1 MTAGEVLSMA
11 ETFIEQQIHPTVIIS
26 AYRQAL
32 DDIVEAARKIRLGS
46 SKFICYARKKHT
58 AYVQLIVIRMYIFD
72 SNPVDVNDMELMG
85 SIVKTT
91 IGTKFILVP
100 LISTYHLSPAGLTGD
115 MGVSV
120 LYINSNNR
128 LKVQPVK
135 TDHM

>member
-1 MTAGEVLSMA
+1 MA

-91 IGTKFILVP
+91 IGTKFI
-100 LISTYHLSPAGLTGD
+100 
-115 MGVSV
+115 
-120 LYINSNNR
+120 
-128 LKVQPVK
+128 KQW
-135 TDHM
+135 